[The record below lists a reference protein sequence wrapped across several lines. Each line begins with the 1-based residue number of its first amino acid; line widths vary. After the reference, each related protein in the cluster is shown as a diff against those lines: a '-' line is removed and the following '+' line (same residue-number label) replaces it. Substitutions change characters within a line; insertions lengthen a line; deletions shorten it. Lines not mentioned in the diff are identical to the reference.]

1 MRENQGISGRLTLHA
16 HDSSGGLLWTR
27 EVQNHIT
34 NGGRNLVARLFAGIA
49 VGTPLLKV
57 VVGSGGAGVE
67 ATDADTRLVQ
77 LVDTVPVQP
86 ENIKV
91 EGGLVTLSAVLP
103 ERAIAQALVEAG
115 IVVDVGAEAEVLYNR
130 VVFPVV
136 NKTPNM
142 QLTLVWKI
150 DFGSGK

>member
-1 MRENQGISGRLTLHA
+1 MREYQGISGRLTLHA
-16 HDSSGGLLWTR
+16 HDTAGRHLWSR

-34 NGGRNLVARLFAGIA
+34 NRGRNLVARLFAGTA
-49 VGTPLLKV
+49 VGTPQLKV
-57 VVGSGGAGVE
+57 VVGSGGTGVE
-67 ATDADTRLVQ
+67 ATDGDTALVQ
-77 LVDTVPVQP
+77 LVDTAPVQP

-91 EGGLVTLSAVLP
+91 EDGLVTLSAVLP
-103 ERAIAQALVEAG
+103 ERSVAQALVEAG
-115 IVVDVGAEAEVLYNR
+115 IAVNVGAEAEVLYNR

-136 NKTPNM
+136 NKTANM